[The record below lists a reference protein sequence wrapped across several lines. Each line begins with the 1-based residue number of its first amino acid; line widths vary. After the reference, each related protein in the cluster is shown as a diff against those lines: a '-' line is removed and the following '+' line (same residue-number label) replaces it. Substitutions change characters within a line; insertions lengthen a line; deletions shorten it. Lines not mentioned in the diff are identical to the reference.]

1 MIHRLILAM
10 LCTFLVSGTF
20 VAAQNGA
27 VQESKVG
34 SCEKDGFEIKFTEI
48 ESQISGSNAA
58 ESLPGAEEASAFVQ
72 LTSISP
78 GPMREDK
85 TCTRIK
91 WRGQGGCI
99 KARAQIY
106 LPNMQNEEIDECANY
121 NETVASIR
129 EQMVRLI
136 RDRVSG
142 FRQTLGQCETLSDN
156 PLRVSKAQ
164 AAALTGD
171 EAKNQSLQRLVDGLL
186 QAAAVRVDRC
196 IPVVS
201 VKEYGSR
208 AYYQFDENEKR
219 SCGLTPDPQMIGINV
234 YAPGNPLMKE
244 VEVLISG
251 GDGVL
256 FPSRGGITATLPGEV
271 GSISGNAQCEARDAP
286 YYATMHPFV
295 LFASEPVYWMG
306 YRASQPS
313 REHVAMLERKCANT
327 RC

>member
-1 MIHRLILAM
+1 MRHRLIVAM
-10 LCTFLVSGTF
+10 LCTHLIFGASA
-20 VAAQNGA
+20 VAQDATVHQ
-27 VQESKVG
+27 SKVG
-34 SCEKDGFEIKFTEI
+34 SCEKDGYEINFTAI
-48 ESQISGSNAA
+48 ESPISGSNAA
-58 ESLPGAEEASAFVQ
+58 EALPGAEEASAFVQ

-99 KARAQIY
+99 KASAQIY
-106 LPNMQNEEIDECANY
+106 LPKMHNEEIDECANY
-121 NETVASIR
+121 NETILSVR
-129 EQMVRLI
+129 EQMVRLM

-171 EAKNQSLQRLVDGLL
+171 EAKNQSLQRQVDALL
-186 QAAAVRVDRC
+186 EAAAVRVDRC
-196 IPVVS
+196 IPVIT

-208 AYYQFDENEKR
+208 AYYQFDQNEER
-219 SCGLTPDPQMIGINV
+219 SCGLTPDPQMLGVNV

-244 VEVLISG
+244 VRVSITG
-251 GDGVL
+251 GDGKL
-256 FPSRGGITATLPGEV
+256 MLGRSQITASLPGQI
-271 GSISGNAQCEARDAP
+271 GSIAGNAHCEPKEGDH
-286 YYATMHPFV
+286 YVTTHPFI
-295 LFASEPVYWMG
+295 LIASEPVYWTG
-306 YRASQPS
+306 YRVSQPS
-313 REHVAMLERKCANT
+313 REHVAMLERKCART